1 MRHLLIQPAKSVAL
15 MITLAFLIAAG
26 AAAQAQEKVYRVEFK
41 LSLTDPDADHSW
53 YVVRISRVSW
63 GSEKICRDRA
73 EPFITEQIAAVK
85 KFGLINRNNKP
96 PIVKV
101 TSWHCIK

>member
-1 MRHLLIQPAKSVAL
+1 MRHLLNSPFKSLPLLLMLAVLIGVGVPAH
-15 MITLAFLIAAG
+15 
-26 AAAQAQEKVYRVEFK
+26 AQENVYRVEFK
-41 LSLTDPDADHSW
+41 LGLTDPDTDHSW

-73 EPFITEQIAAVK
+73 APFITEQIAAVK
-85 KFGLINRNNKP
+85 KFGLVTKNNKP

-101 TSWHCIK
+101 TSWRCIH